1 MAEVHV
7 PEVDTGEESEVVG
20 GGGCRLDGVQC
31 IVGAVTSMEEH
42 PSMTILHRK
51 ADIVQFHSHRVI
63 TSKTFNRH

>member
-1 MAEVHV
+1 MAEARV
-7 PEVDTGEESEVVG
+7 PEVGTGGERELVG
-20 GGGCRLDGVQC
+20 GGGCRLDRGQC